1 MLNEHSTSL
10 EVWGDPIAHSKS
22 PVIHRA
28 AYAVLGLDW
37 SYDGRRVD
45 EHSFGATLNTAET
58 SWRGLSVTY
67 PLKAKAFAAA
77 TSRHPRAELTGA
89 VNTLRATTVGPRG
102 FNTDVDGLI
111 GALRDSSIE
120 SVDRARIVGAGA
132 TASSALVAL
141 ATLGARSIHVVARR
155 PDAVLP
161 LVELG
166 DRLGVTVVAASFAE
180 SSFAHADVTIS
191 TLPGDVRIADAA
203 AQSLAESGGFL
214 LDVVYGTWP
223 TPLAS
228 AWESAG
234 RSAVSGL
241 GMLLHQALVQVR
253 IFVHGDPD
261 VAVDDEVL
269 VLAAMRL
276 AVVGD

>member
-22 PVIHRA
+22 PAIHRA
-28 AYAVLGLDW
+28 AYGVLGLDW
-37 SYDGRRVD
+37 SYDRRRV
-45 EHSFGATLNTAET
+45 EEQSFDATLNTVDT

-77 TSRHPRAELTGA
+77 TTRHPRAELTGTA
-89 VNTLRATTVGPRG
+89 NTLRATAGGPRC

-120 SVDRARIVGAGA
+120 AVDRARIVGAGA

-141 ATLGARSIHVVARR
+141 AALGAGSIDVVARR
-155 PDAVLP
+155 PEAVVP
-161 LVELG
+161 LVDLG
-166 DRLGVTVVAASFAE
+166 ERLGIAVAAASFIE
-180 SSFAHADVTIS
+180 SSFTPADVTIS
-191 TLPGDVRIADAA
+191 TLPGEVQIPDASA
-203 AQSLAESGGFL
+203 RSLAEAGGFL

-228 AWESAG
+228 AWQNAG
-234 RSAVSGL
+234 GSAVSGL

-261 VAVDDEVL
+261 IAVDDEDL

-276 AVVGD
+276 AVMGD

>member
-22 PVIHRA
+22 PAIHRA
-28 AYAVLGLDW
+28 AYGVLGLDW
-37 SYDGRRVD
+37 TYDKRQVD
-45 EHSFGATLNTAET
+45 EQSFDATLHAVDT
-58 SWRGLSVTY
+58 SWRGLSITY

-77 TSRHPRAELTGA
+77 TARHPRAELTGA
-89 VNTLRATTVGPRG
+89 ANTLRATDNGPRG

-141 ATLGARSIHVVARR
+141 AALGATSIDVVARR
-155 PDAVLP
+155 PEAVLP
-161 LVELG
+161 LVALG
-166 DRLGVTVVAASFAE
+166 DRLGVAVAAASFAE
-180 SSFAHADVTIS
+180 SSYAHADVTIS
-191 TLPGDVRIADAA
+191 TLPGDVQMTDAA
-203 AQSLAESGGFL
+203 THGLAESGGFL

-261 VAVDDEVL
+261 IAVDDEEAI
-269 VLAAMRL
+269 LAAMRL

>member
-1 MLNEHSTSL
+1 MLNERSTSL

-22 PVIHRA
+22 PAIHRA
-28 AYAVLGLDW
+28 AYGVLGLDW
-37 SYDGRRVD
+37 SYNRRQVP
-45 EHSFGATLNTAET
+45 EQSFDLTLNTVDT

-67 PLKAKAFAAA
+67 PLKAKAYAAA
-77 TSRHPRAELTGA
+77 TARHPRAELTGA
-89 VNTLRATTVGPRG
+89 VNTLRATAGGPRG

-111 GALRDSSIE
+111 RALRESSIE
-120 SVDRARIVGAGA
+120 GVAHARIVGAGA

-141 ATLGARSIHVVARR
+141 AALGATSVEVVARR
-155 PDAVLP
+155 PEAVVP

-166 DRLGVTVVAASFAE
+166 DRLGIAVVAASFAE
-180 SSFAHADVTIS
+180 KSFIAADVTIS
-191 TLPGDVRIADAA
+191 TLPGDVQVTDAA
-203 AQSLAESGGFL
+203 AQALAESGGFL

-228 AWESAG
+228 AWQGAG

-261 VAVDDEVL
+261 VAVDDEDL

>member
-22 PVIHRA
+22 PAIHRA
-28 AYAVLGLDW
+28 AYGVLGLDW
-37 SYDGRRVD
+37 TYDKRQVD
-45 EHSFGATLNTAET
+45 EQSFDATLHAVDT
-58 SWRGLSVTY
+58 SWRGLSITY

-77 TSRHPRAELTGA
+77 TARHPRAELTGA
-89 VNTLRATTVGPRG
+89 ANTLRATDNGPRG

-111 GALRDSSIE
+111 GALRDSS
-120 SVDRARIVGAGA
+120 
-132 TASSALVAL
+132 ALVAL
-141 ATLGARSIHVVARR
+141 AALGATSIDVVARR
-155 PDAVLP
+155 PEAVLP
-161 LVELG
+161 LVALG
-166 DRLGVTVVAASFAE
+166 DRLGVAVAAASFAE
-180 SSFAHADVTIS
+180 SSYAHADVTIS
-191 TLPGDVRIADAA
+191 TLPGDVQMTDAA
-203 AQSLAESGGFL
+203 THGLAESGGFL

-261 VAVDDEVL
+261 IAVDDEEAI
-269 VLAAMRL
+269 LAAMRL

>member
-22 PVIHRA
+22 PAIHRA
-28 AYAVLGLDW
+28 AYGVLGLDW
-37 SYDGRRVD
+37 SYDRRRV
-45 EHSFGATLNTAET
+45 EEQSFDATLNTVDT

-77 TSRHPRAELTGA
+77 TTRHPRAELTGTA
-89 VNTLRATTVGPRG
+89 NTLRATAGGPRC

-111 GALRDSSIE
+111 GALRESSIE
-120 SVDRARIVGAGA
+120 AVDRARIVGAGA

-141 ATLGARSIHVVARR
+141 AALGAGSIDVVARR
-155 PDAVLP
+155 PEAVVP
-161 LVELG
+161 LVDLG
-166 DRLGVTVVAASFAE
+166 ERLGIAVAAASFIE
-180 SSFAHADVTIS
+180 SSFTPADVTIS
-191 TLPGDVRIADAA
+191 TLPGEVQVTDAA
-203 AQSLAESGGFL
+203 VHTLAESGGFL

-228 AWESAG
+228 AWQNAG
-234 RSAVSGL
+234 GSAVSGL

-261 VAVDDEVL
+261 IAVDDEDL

-276 AVVGD
+276 AVMGD